1 MMDTLAVAQRKMKR
15 IMLGITPRDRKR
27 NTWIRQETGVIDII
41 NAIRKAK
48 HRWACQIAWLSEQ
61 KSGSQEIEPENRVVQ
76 KKIER
81 RSHQTDRTLMTKI
94 SQAQTLVGSTQAG
107 VPLSTVNTNP
117 DDDEDD
123 DDRTFAKLAKFV
135 RVRTLKPVDLEEDS
149 PITKFLE
156 NKTLNFFCKGTNNN
170 HKFKGCFVRDQV
182 SLNGFQI
189 FNGCIVELVR
199 LQKNLRIFCF

>member
-76 KKIER
+76 KKMER

-94 SQAQTLVGSTQAG
+94 SQAQTIVGSTQAG
-107 VPLSTVNTNP
+107 VPLSTVNTNL
-117 DDDEDD
+117 DDDDDDDDD
-123 DDRTFAKLAKFV
+123 DDRRFAKLAKFV
-135 RVRTLKPVDLEEDS
+135 TVRTLKPVHLEEDS
-149 PITKFLE
+149 PITTFLE
-156 NKTLNFFCKGTNNN
+156 NKTLNFFAKGLIT
-170 HKFKGCFVRDQV
+170 
-182 SLNGFQI
+182 I
-189 FNGCIVELVR
+189 I
-199 LQKNLRIFCF
+199 NLRAVS

>member
-41 NAIRKAK
+41 NVIRKAK

-76 KKIER
+76 KKMER

-117 DDDEDD
+117 DDDDDDDDDDEDD
-123 DDRTFAKLAKFV
+123 DDGDRTFAKLAKFV
-135 RVRTLKPVDLEEDS
+135 TVRTLKPVHLEEDS

-156 NKTLNFFCKGTNNN
+156 NKTLNFFAKGPIT
-170 HKFKGCFVRDQV
+170 
-182 SLNGFQI
+182 I
-189 FNGCIVELVR
+189 I
-199 LQKNLRIFCF
+199 NLRAVS